1 MAGQSLL
8 IAGTDTGVGKTLLTA
23 VIASYY
29 QRYYPERRVAV
40 YKPIQS
46 GTGDREYYQQV
57 LHLAQSLE
65 DITPIFLS
73 APLAPPIAA
82 EKEKRQIDLGCI
94 WHKYQQLLG
103 EYDLVLVETL
113 GGLGSPI
120 TYDYLVADLVR
131 DWQIPTLLVGVVRL
145 GGIAQIVANV
155 ALARSLGVLL
165 KGIVLNCLTPESRE
179 YLSDL
184 TPPDLIESLVNLPVW
199 GVLPP
204 IADTSSSLAL
214 SEAARALHLPLQKLW
229 SHGL

>member
-73 APLAPPIAA
+73 APLAPPLPQ
-82 EKEKRQIDLGCI
+82 KRKSG
-94 WHKYQQLLG
+94 
-103 EYDLVLVETL
+103 
-113 GGLGSPI
+113 
-120 TYDYLVADLVR
+120 
-131 DWQIPTLLVGVVRL
+131 RL
-145 GGIAQIVANV
+145 I
-155 ALARSLGVLL
+155 
-165 KGIVLNCLTPESRE
+165 
-179 YLSDL
+179 
-184 TPPDLIESLVNLPVW
+184 
-199 GVLPP
+199 
-204 IADTSSSLAL
+204 
-214 SEAARALHLPLQKLW
+214 
-229 SHGL
+229 